1 MSTPELEIP
10 HQLGRGLLSTMR
22 SLLVLGQLMTEST
35 GERQILD
42 LALTAVP
49 SLARCR
55 VVGIERA
62 GTGARSTSTLGVSEQ
77 LTVLGP
83 VGGPVTVHGEPW
95 AWAFPLGSPVGDF
108 GYLVVAADAE
118 PSGEEQFLLRA
129 LAQQT
134 GAALANRQL
143 HAQEL
148 ATAQELSEVNDRLR
162 GTVVALQR
170 SMGIHARLTSVAVS
184 GEGREGIARAVH
196 ELTGL
201 PVAIED
207 RYGNLRAWA
216 GPNRP
221 DPYPKD
227 PPARREALLRRAQSE
242 GRPIREGG
250 NLVALAH
257 PQGDVLGVICL
268 VDPGGTAGEHEVMAL
283 EHGATILAMELAR
296 VRSLAESELRIR
308 RDLVDELLTGTD
320 EESAFARATAL
331 GYDLQRPHRV
341 VVVEGQGRSRE
352 SDALFQAVRHAA
364 RDESAG
370 SLLVARGAQV
380 VLLADHEADWES
392 LRQTVIRDLGGGT
405 ARIAVGERCTGI
417 ADFPRSY
424 RQARLAMHLLQTA
437 EWDDRAVRFED
448 LGVYRLLIGNDT
460 FDEVE
465 RFVEQWIGPLLAY
478 DERRGAEL
486 VRTLAHYL
494 DRGGNY
500 EATAAALI
508 VHRNTLKYRLQR
520 IRQITGHDLSDP
532 EAAFNLKLATRA
544 WQTLRALRTTPGERV
559 AGGDEATGQAG
570 AREGSS
576 SEST

>member
-1 MSTPELEIP
+1 MSAPELEIP

-42 LALTAVP
+42 LAMTAVP

-55 VVGIERA
+55 VVGIEQA
-62 GTGARSTSTLGVSEQ
+62 GGATRSTATVGLGEQ
-77 LTVLGP
+77 LTG
-83 VGGPVTVHGEPW
+83 VGAMGGAVTLQEVVW
-95 AWAFPLGSPVGDF
+95 AWAYPLGGPLRDYGF
-108 GYLVVAADAE
+108 LVVAADAE
-118 PSGEEQFLLRA
+118 PNSEEQFLLRA

-134 GAALANRQL
+134 GSALANRQL

-148 ATAQELSEVNDRLR
+148 ATADELATVNERLR
-162 GTVVALQR
+162 GTVEALQR
-170 SMGIHARLTSVAVS
+170 SMEIHARLTAVAVS
-184 GEGREGIARAVH
+184 DEGRDGIARAVH

-216 GPNRP
+216 GPNQP

-227 PPARREALLRRAQSE
+227 PAPRREALLRRAQAA

-250 NLVALAH
+250 TLVALAH

-268 VDPGGTAGEHEVMAL
+268 VDPGGSAGEHEVMAL

-320 EESAFARATAL
+320 EESALARATAL

-341 VVVEGQGRSRE
+341 VVVEGHGRSKDN
-352 SDALFQAVRHAA
+352 DALFQAVRHAA
-364 RDESAG
+364 REEPAG
-370 SLLVARGAQV
+370 TLLVARGAQV

-392 LRQTVIRDLGGGT
+392 LRQAVIRDLGGGT
-405 ARIAVGERCTGI
+405 ARITVGEQCSAV

-437 EWDDRAVRFED
+437 EWDDRAVRFDD
-448 LGVYRLLIGNDT
+448 LGVYRLLIGNESL
-460 FDEVE
+460 DEVE
-465 RFVEQWIGPLLAY
+465 RFVERWIGPLLAY
-478 DERRGAEL
+478 DTQRSADL
-486 VRTLAHYL
+486 VRTLTHYL

-532 EAAFNLKLATRA
+532 ETCFNLQLATRA
-544 WQTLRALRTTPGERV
+544 WQTLTALRTTPTGPV
-559 AGGDEATGQAG
+559 GGPAPSGRTD
-570 AREGSS
+570 
-576 SEST
+576 